1 MFAVDFRAPKRR
13 IVLITLVIMVVL
25 LIGAVFRFDIRPE
38 TTESETS
45 GTDSFSVADYIA
57 SFGIETDESTCV
69 IDEVIVPTEF
79 NDVYENYN
87 AIQKEQGFDLSSYKG
102 KTLSRYTLEVTNYTE
117 KEKEVFAEVLTY
129 RGKVVAADI
138 YCTNAEGFIL
148 PLK

>member
-1 MFAVDFRAPKRR
+1 MFAVDFRAPKRK
-13 IVLITLVIMVVL
+13 IVLITLVVMAVL
-25 LIGAVFRFDIRPE
+25 LVGALFRLDISPQ
-38 TTESETS
+38 TTESEAS

-69 IDEVIVPTEF
+69 IDEIIVPTEF

-87 AIQKEQGFDLSSYKG
+87 AIQKEQGFDLSLYKG

-117 KEKEVFAEVLTY
+117 KEKEVYAEVLTY

>member
-87 AIQKEQGFDLSSYKG
+87 AIQKEQGFDLALYKG

-117 KEKEVFAEVLTY
+117 KEKDVFAEVLTY

>member
-13 IVLITLVIMVVL
+13 IILITLVIMAIL
-25 LIGAVFRFDIRPE
+25 LVGAVFRLDISPQ
-38 TTESETS
+38 TSESETS

-57 SFGIETDESTCV
+57 SFGFETDESTCV
-69 IDEVIVPTEF
+69 IDEIIVPTEF

-138 YCTNAEGFIL
+138 YCTNAEGVIL